1 MRDSVFFRH
10 KKGELKREKEAREK
24 REFEAKVRL
33 LNSRNFKA
41 TSKKWNR
48 NTKTLSKEK
57 LLELYVRQN
66 KSTEEIGKIFGCSGH
81 KVAYWMEKYK
91 IPRRNQSEAT
101 YQKRNPL
108 GDPFKILEP
117 SSFSEALL
125 MGMGLGLY
133 WGEGKKADK
142 NSVRL
147 GNTDLALIRTF
158 VTFLNLFS
166 INEGKLH
173 FGLQIF
179 SDVKPSEALNFW
191 MENLGIGKSQF
202 QKVVITPSRGKGTYR
217 NKSKYGVL
225 TVYFNNKKLRNVI
238 VGKLKDYGY
247 DGE

>member
-108 GDPFKILEP
+108 GDPFKSSEP
-117 SSFSEALL
+117 SSLNEALL

-133 WGEGKKADK
+133 WGEGNKLNK
-142 NSVRL
+142 NSIRL
-147 GNTDLALIRTF
+147 GNTDPALVRTF
-158 VTFLNLFS
+158 ITFLNLFN
-166 INEGKLH
+166 INEDKLR

-179 SDVKPSEALNFW
+179 SDVKPMEALDFW
-191 MENLGIGKSQF
+191 IKQLKVNKSHF
-202 QKVVITPSRGKGTYR
+202 QKVVVTPSRGAGTYR
-217 NKSKYGVL
+217 RKLKYGVL